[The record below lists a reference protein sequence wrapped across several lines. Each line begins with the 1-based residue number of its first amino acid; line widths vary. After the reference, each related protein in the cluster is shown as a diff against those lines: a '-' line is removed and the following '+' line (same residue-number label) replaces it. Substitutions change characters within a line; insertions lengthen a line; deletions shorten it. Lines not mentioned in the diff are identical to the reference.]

1 MSRIIGID
9 LGTTN
14 SCVAIIEGG
23 EVVVLPNSEGSR
35 TTPSVVAFTELG
47 DRLVGQQ
54 AKRQAVINP
63 ERTLFGSKRLMGRRA
78 RSPEVGEVRKTVPY
92 RIVEHTN
99 GDAWIALNQQSWSPP
114 EIAALILQKMK
125 ATAEDYFGEQITE
138 AVITVP
144 AYFDDAQRQ
153 ATKDAGRL
161 AGLDVKRIVNEPTA
175 AALAYGLN
183 KLDREMT
190 IAVFDLG
197 GGTFDI
203 SLLRLHLG
211 VFEVIATSGDNT
223 LGGDDFD
230 RVVLRRLLHVF
241 EEDTGIDVSDD
252 KMALQRLREAA
263 EAAKCELSTLS
274 DTNINL
280 PFLAVDENGP
290 RHLSYQL
297 SRSELNDLVAEL
309 VERLEVPC
317 QAVLRDAGVRPEQ
330 LDEVILV
337 GGMTRMPLVRERVER
352 IFRRKPNKGI
362 NPDEAVAIGAAI
374 QSGILDGELRE
385 VILLDVTPLSLGIR
399 VQGNRMSVVIPRNT
413 PLPAQLKK
421 VFTTTEDLQQVVSI
435 SVLQGDS
442 DVGSENRLLGTFNLA
457 EVPPQPQGT
466 PRIEVTF
473 DIDTDG
479 IVHVSACDLATDR
492 MQSIVITDHSG
503 LSADDFQR
511 AMSRN
516 ISNHSPS
523 ELT

>member
-1 MSRIIGID
+1 MARAIGID

-14 SCVAIIEGG
+14 SCVAVMDGNDP
-23 EVVVLPNSEGSR
+23 VVIPNSEGSR
-35 TTPSVVAFTELG
+35 TTPSIVAFTESG
-47 DRLVGQQ
+47 DRLVGQV
-54 AKRQAVINP
+54 AKRQAVTNP
-63 ERTLFGSKRLMGRRA
+63 ENTITGVKRLIGRKREDEQVQRMQEA
-78 RSPEVGEVRKTVPY
+78 CTY
-92 RIVEHTN
+92 AIVAADN
-99 GDAWIALNQQSWSPP
+99 GDVRVRVRGRDYAAP
-114 EIAALILQKMK
+114 EISAIVLTRMK
-125 ATAEDYFGEQITE
+125 ETAEAYLGEEVTD
-138 AVITVP
+138 AVVTVP

-230 RVVLRRLLHVF
+230 RVVLRRLLTVF

-297 SRSELNDLVAEL
+297 TRSELNDLVADL
-309 VERLEVPC
+309 VDRLEIPC

-337 GGMTRMPLVRERVER
+337 GGMTRMPLVRERVES

-385 VILLDVTPLSLGIR
+385 VVLLDVTPLALGIR

-421 VFTTTEDLQQVVSI
+421 VFTTTEAQQQVVSI

-442 DVGSENRLLGTFNLA
+442 DVASENRLLGTFNLA
-457 EVPPQPQGT
+457 DIPPQPQGT

-511 AMSRN
+511 ALSRN
-516 ISNHSPS
+516 ATSQTPADVY
-523 ELT
+523 